1 MITQEKSDSCSSVYF
16 YSPVKNFMSSNQKLY
31 EGKAKILYSTKDP
44 EILLTFFKDD
54 ATAFNAQKKGS
65 IIGKGKMNCTISSHI
80 FKLLE
85 VNGIPTHFIDCPEPD
100 KMRVRKVK
108 ILPIEVIVRNI
119 AAGSLCRQTGL
130 TEGTILKFPLV
141 EYCYKNDSLQDPL
154 LTNDRLLLLELA
166 TPEQLEQ
173 IRALALKIND
183 ILMNLFNQCQ
193 ITLVDFKIE
202 FGQDNHENLILAD
215 EISPDSC
222 RLWDQSQTDP
232 NERVMDKDRFRRD
245 LGNVEAAYQ
254 QVLQRISAHKG

>member
-1 MITQEKSDSCSSVYF
+1 
-16 YSPVKNFMSSNQKLY
+16 MSSNQKIY
-31 EGKAKILYSTKDP
+31 EGKAKILYTTDDP
-44 EILLTFFKDD
+44 EILLTYFKDD
-54 ATAFNAQKKGS
+54 ATAFNAQKKGT
-65 IIGKGKMNCTISSHI
+65 IAGKGKINCTISSYI

-85 VNGIPTHFIDCPEPD
+85 ANSIPTHFIDCPTQD
-100 KMRVRKVK
+100 QMRVQRVT

-154 LTNDRLLLLELA
+154 LTRDRLLLLELA

-173 IRALALKIND
+173 IRTFAVKIND
-183 ILMNLFNQCQ
+183 ILINFFNQCQ

-202 FGQDNHENLILAD
+202 FGLDKHENLILAD

-232 NERVMDKDRFRRD
+232 NQRVMDKDRFRRD
-245 LGNVEAAYQ
+245 LGNVETAYQ
-254 QVLQRISAHKG
+254 QVLERILAHKG

>member
-1 MITQEKSDSCSSVYF
+1 
-16 YSPVKNFMSSNQKLY
+16 MSSNQKIY
-31 EGKAKILYSTKDP
+31 EGKAKILYTTDDP
-44 EILLTFFKDD
+44 EILLTYFKDD
-54 ATAFNAQKKGS
+54 ATAFNAQKKGT
-65 IIGKGKMNCTISSHI
+65 ITGKGKINCSISSLM

-85 VNGIPTHFIDCPEPD
+85 ANSIPTHFIDCPAPD
-100 KMRVRKVK
+100 EMRVKRVT

-154 LTNDRLLLLELA
+154 LTRDRLLLLELA
-166 TPEQLEQ
+166 TPEQLQQ
-173 IRALALKIND
+173 IRTFTLKIND
-183 ILMNLFNQCQ
+183 LLINFFNQCQ

-202 FGQDNHENLILAD
+202 FGLDKHENVILAD

-232 NERVMDKDRFRRD
+232 NQRVMDKDRFRRD
-245 LGNVEAAYQ
+245 LGNVETAYQ
-254 QVLQRISAHKG
+254 KVLERILAQKV

>member
-1 MITQEKSDSCSSVYF
+1 
-16 YSPVKNFMSSNQKLY
+16 MSSNQKLY
-31 EGKAKILYSTKDP
+31 EGKAKILYTTDDP
-44 EILLTFFKDD
+44 EILLTYFKDD
-54 ATAFNAQKKGS
+54 ATAFNAQKKGT
-65 IIGKGKMNCTISSHI
+65 ITGKGSINCSISSHI

-85 VNGIPTHFIDCPEPD
+85 ANAIPTHFIDCPAQD
-100 KMRVRKVK
+100 KMRVKKVT

-130 TEGTILKFPLV
+130 IEGTVLKFPLV

-154 LTNDRLLLLELA
+154 LTRDRLLLMELA

-173 IRALALKIND
+173 IRTFAFQIND
-183 ILMNLFNQCQ
+183 ILTNFFNQCQ

-202 FGQDNHENLILAD
+202 FGLDKDESLILAD

-232 NERVMDKDRFRRD
+232 NQRVMDKDRFRRD
-245 LGNVEAAYQ
+245 LGNVETAYQ
-254 QVLQRISAHKG
+254 QVLERILAQKG

>member
-1 MITQEKSDSCSSVYF
+1 
-16 YSPVKNFMSSNQKLY
+16 MSSNQKLY
-31 EGKAKILYSTKDP
+31 EGKAKILYTTEDP
-44 EILLTFFKDD
+44 EILLTYFKDD
-54 ATAFNAQKKGS
+54 ATAFNAQKKGT
-65 IIGKGKMNCTISSHI
+65 IVGKGIINCTISSHI

-85 VNGIPTHFIDCPEPD
+85 VNGIPTHFIDCPASD

-130 TEGTILKFPLV
+130 IEGTILKFPLV
-141 EYCYKNDSLQDPL
+141 EYCYKNDGLQDPL
-154 LTNDRLLLLELA
+154 LTRDRLLLLELA

-173 IRALALKIND
+173 IRTFTIKIND
-183 ILMNLFNQCQ
+183 LLINFFNQCQ

-202 FGQDNHENLILAD
+202 FGLDNHENLILAD

-232 NERVMDKDRFRRD
+232 NQRVMDKDRFRRD
-245 LGNVEAAYQ
+245 LGNVESAYE
-254 QVLQRISAHKG
+254 QVLERILAQED